1 MKHVQKYNSNK
12 TQVVQ
17 NSKNVIICGNQIK
30 VFCIVWQVMQIA
42 NCAPTRG
49 LGNALVDQLG
59 MLLLHQVKPALNK
72 KRTFTLCWAPYLL
85 FIMPMNLYLE
95 GGHAMNKLCTGYW
108 IRHWKKMGW
117 NWKKVEV
124 GGIFLSILWYTQMA
138 ILVHMSVEP
147 GSCYWALCV

>member
-17 NSKNVIICGNQIK
+17 TSKNVIICGNQIK

-42 NCAPTRG
+42 NCAPTRR

-108 IRHWKKMGW
+108 IRHWNKMGW

-147 GSCYWALCV
+147 GSCY